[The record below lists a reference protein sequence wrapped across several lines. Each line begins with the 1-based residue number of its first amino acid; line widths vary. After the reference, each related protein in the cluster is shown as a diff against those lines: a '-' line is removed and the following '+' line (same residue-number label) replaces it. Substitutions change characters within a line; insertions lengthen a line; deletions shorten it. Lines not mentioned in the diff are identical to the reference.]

1 MGTEWMGRY
10 RAFVSALVW
19 HGNEYLRMANEKNI
33 DCNGHKISSIEWQI
47 VEYLI
52 DHPNSD
58 NNMAQIAYDLGL
70 STSTFSKLVSGLVR
84 LGLVE
89 KYQKVGNRK
98 DVIIRAS
105 TEGKTFYEEN
115 AVKIMYPL
123 FEKSFE
129 MLSSLS
135 DEQLDSVVGSMKALR
150 YIQENP
156 VVKKELRDEDLI
168 PL

>member
-1 MGTEWMGRY
+1 
-10 RAFVSALVW
+10 
-19 HGNEYLRMANEKNI
+19 
-33 DCNGHKISSIEWQI
+33 
-47 VEYLI
+47 
-52 DHPNSD
+52 
-58 NNMAQIAYDLGL
+58 MAQIAYDLGL

-105 TEGKTFYEEN
+105 TEGKAFYEEN